1 MKDFLKMFLAST
13 LGFVVGSVILSCL
26 SIVLMIGLIASAA
39 MMGENTSSPI
49 SSGSV
54 LEVNFD
60 LLQEKVVTNPFE
72 AFMGEE
78 EKSTLSLTDIIA
90 TIRKAKDDPNIEG
103 IYLTANMPNGG
114 MAGISEVRKALQE
127 FKESG
132 KFVVAYADQ
141 YSQSGY
147 FLASVADQIYLNPQ
161 GMIELNGIYVSN
173 VFFKEA
179 LENLGVEMQIFKVGT
194 YKGAVEPFLLDRLSE
209 PNREQITSFSSALWS
224 LVLEGISQERGIEP
238 TALQAFVDRGPV
250 LLSPQEYVDNKLVD
264 GLLFER
270 EVKEL
275 LEQKEG
281 VSDELALVSLSSMS
295 KSKGYK
301 SKGKD
306 KVGVLFAEGNIVAG
320 KERGTITEDLAER
333 LIDVAED
340 DDIDAVVLRVNSPG
354 GSSFVSEQ
362 IWDAVRYTKS
372 KKPIVVSMGDY
383 AASGGYYISCASNYI
398 FAEPTTIT
406 GSIGIYGLFPN
417 FAGTAKKL
425 SITEDG
431 VKTGKFADF
440 GNMFRPMNGDEK
452 ALMQRYIEM
461 GYDTFITRVADGRKL
476 TKEQVDSVGQG
487 RVWTGAQALSR
498 GLVDGLGGLDE
509 AIEKAAE
516 LANISSYSVEYER
529 TYRDRF
535 EEFFSSF
542 SNVLTRN
549 ILSRILSQ
557 EEMDAL
563 QQTRLYRDNTGIQAR
578 LIYNVKM

>member
-224 LVLEGISQERGIEP
+224 HVLEGISQERGIEP

-340 DDIDAVVLRVNSPG
+340 DDIDAVVLRINSPG

-549 ILSRILSQ
+549 ILSGILSQ

>member
-26 SIVLMIGLIASAA
+26 SIVLMIGLIVSAA
-39 MMGENTSSPI
+39 MMGENISSPI

-224 LVLEGISQERGIEP
+224 HVLEGISQERGIEP

>member
-26 SIVLMIGLIASAA
+26 SVVLMIGLIASAA

-78 EKSTLSLTDIIA
+78 EKSPLSLTDIIA

-224 LVLEGISQERGIEP
+224 HVLEGISQERGIEP

>member
-147 FLASVADQIYLNPQ
+147 FLASVADQIYLNPH

-224 LVLEGISQERGIEP
+224 HVLEGISQERGIEP

>member
-224 LVLEGISQERGIEP
+224 HVLEGISQERGIEP

>member
-103 IYLTANMPNGG
+103 VYLTANMPNGG

-224 LVLEGISQERGIEP
+224 HVLEGISQERGIEP